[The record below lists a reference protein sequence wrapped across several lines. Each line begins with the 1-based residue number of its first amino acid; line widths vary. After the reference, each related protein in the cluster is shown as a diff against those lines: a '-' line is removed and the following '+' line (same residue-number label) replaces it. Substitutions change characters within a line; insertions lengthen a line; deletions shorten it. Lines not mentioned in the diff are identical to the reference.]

1 MRKLPLPS
9 LPALILGIG
18 VGALGIFIVYPIIFT
33 LFGSFWSS
41 RPGFPG
47 HFTWN
52 NYLSAFGQGG
62 VAGLVVNTILFSLG
76 SSVMGIAVGLLL
88 SIVTVRT
95 NTPFRRSLFYLPFF
109 PLAFP
114 VFIANLAWVYLFSQR
129 VGLVNI
135 ALGDLGLSTSTFNIY
150 SWPGMIW
157 AGGMALVPI
166 SYITIAAALRN
177 MDSSLED
184 ASRMSGAGIGSTLR
198 NVTVPLAIP
207 AILSAF
213 ILDFTIAAGVFETPT
228 MIGIPARISV
238 FLSSIYYNVDSIV
251 PPNYA
256 IASADSSLILV
267 IALIL
272 VFAYNRSLR
281 SSRRYE
287 VVSGKGYSSGVLP
300 LGRWRFVSLAGIL
313 AYLVVGLFLP
323 FVTMV
328 MLSLVPVWLP
338 YDLFGH
344 MGLGNFQYVFSNT
357 SGMVPTIVNS
367 AISSVFAAT
376 IITFVSLSL
385 VFVAR
390 RTKVRG
396 RGLLEALGMLPIAI
410 PALVIGFGLLWAFL
424 TIGREIYGTL
434 AVMVIALSLAFIP
447 QGMRSLSGGVI
458 QVQMELQEASS
469 VFGAGMMATM
479 RRIFLPILRPSLVV
493 TWLYVFIAAFTSV
506 APVVLLSTAHT
517 GLFAVFL
524 WSLWSSGEIPQ
535 FAAGGM
541 VLFAIVWSLILALV
555 FVQRRL
561 ERTRVYRPEVRS

>member
-1 MRKLPLPS
+1 MRKPSLPS
-9 LPALILGIG
+9 LPTLILGIG
-18 VGALGIFIVYPIIFT
+18 VGALGVFIVYPIAFT

-52 NYLSAFGQGG
+52 NYLYAFGQGG
-62 VAGLVVNTILFSLG
+62 VGGLVVNTVLFALG
-76 SSVMGIAVGLLL
+76 SSILGVAVGLLL
-88 SIVTVRT
+88 SVVTVRT
-95 NTPFRRSLFYLPFF
+95 NTPFRASLFYLPFF

-114 VFIANLAWVYLFSQR
+114 VFITNLAWIYLFTQR

-135 ALGDLGLSTSTFNIY
+135 ALGHLGLSTSTFNIY

-157 AGGMALVPI
+157 AGGMAIVPI

-198 NVTVPLAIP
+198 RVTIPLMIP

-213 ILDFTIAAGVFETPT
+213 VLDFTITAGVFETPT
-228 MIGIPARISV
+228 MIGIPAKISV
-238 FLSSIYYNVDSIV
+238 FLSSIYYNVDSVV

-256 IASADSSLILV
+256 VASANSSLILV
-267 IALIL
+267 IALVL
-272 VFAYNRSLR
+272 VFAYNKSLR
-281 SSRRYE
+281 SSRKYE
-287 VVSGKGYSSGVLP
+287 LVSGKGYSSRVLP
-300 LGRWRFVSLAGIL
+300 LGRWRFVSLALIL
-313 AYLVVGLFLP
+313 AYLIVGLILP
-323 FVTMV
+323 FVTIV
-328 MLSLVPVWLP
+328 ILSLVPIWLP
-338 YDLFGH
+338 YNLLGH
-344 MGLGNFQYVFSNT
+344 AGLGNFRYVFSNT

-367 AISSVFAAT
+367 AVSSVFAAT
-376 IITFVSLSL
+376 IITFVSFVL
-385 VFVAR
+385 VFAAR

-396 RGLLEALGMLPIAI
+396 RGLLEAIGMLPIAM

-424 TIGREIYGTL
+424 TIGRELYGTL

-447 QGMRSLSGGVI
+447 QGVRSLSGGVI
-458 QVQMELQEASS
+458 QVQMELQEASR

-493 TWLYVFIAAFTSV
+493 TWLFVFIATFTSV

-524 WSLWSSGEIPQ
+524 WNLWSSGEVPQ

-541 VLFAIVWSLILALV
+541 VLFAMVWSLILALI
-555 FVQRRL
+555 FLQRRI
-561 ERTRVYRPEVRS
+561 ESARVL